1 MISQAIKTQSRQI
14 AEIHKNSIVDGFL
27 SKLGVDFLT
36 ILYEFLIENQL
47 VLVFLEED
55 KVLGFVSCS
64 YSSSGLIKKFVLK
77 KPKAIFILL
86 KKIIQNP
93 SFVKPILETSNS
105 TSISANSFSG
115 NELPETELLSISV
128 VPSTIQKGIG
138 SSLIDELEKQLLKKN
153 IQSYKVVAGENLKNA
168 NLFYLKNGF
177 ELKNQIKIHGNEVSN
192 VYVKKL

>member
-105 TSISANSFSG
+105 TSISVNSFSG

-168 NLFYLKNGF
+168 NLFYLKKGF